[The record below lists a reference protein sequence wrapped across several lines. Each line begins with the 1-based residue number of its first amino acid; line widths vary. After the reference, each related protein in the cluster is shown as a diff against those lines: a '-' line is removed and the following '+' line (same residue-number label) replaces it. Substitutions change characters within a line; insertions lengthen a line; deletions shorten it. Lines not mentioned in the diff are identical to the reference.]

1 MALTSRTRL
10 GPYEILALIGKGGM
24 GEVYKAKDTRLDRTV
39 AIKVLPEHLAESPER
54 KARFEREAKAI
65 SKLNHPHICT
75 LYDVGEQDGI
85 DYLVME
91 YIEGETLA
99 ERLKKGAM
107 PLDKVLEYGIQIAD
121 GLDTA
126 HRAGIVHRDLKP
138 GNAMLTK
145 SGIKLLDF
153 GLAKVLEDEAEPGA
167 SDAPTRQKDLT
178 KEHAIIGTLQYMAPE
193 QLEGRTANSR
203 ADIWAFGA
211 VLYEMATGEKAF
223 EGASQA
229 SLISAIMKDE
239 PRALSA
245 FAPIAPR
252 LLEHTVRGCL
262 DKDPDERWQS
272 VRDVARQLEWIADSS
287 TEETATPTEKSVGSW
302 RRAAALS
309 LVVGAAAALLAAL
322 AVLGLQPEAAPDRVQ
337 RLSLRFPP
345 SQRVASVIGRR
356 LYDLSPDGRHLVYIA
371 NRQLHLRPMD
381 THESQPIRG
390 TEGASNPF
398 FSPDGEWIGFWAQGS
413 IQKVSVR
420 GGVPAKVCD
429 VAVDPSGV
437 SWSAEGTIVFALS
450 SQGIY
455 QVPAAGG
462 APEPL
467 VRFEAGEVGKEPTIL
482 PGGQAVMFT
491 SVNAAG
497 HQTLIQSLE
506 KNERRVV
513 IANAGYAR
521 YAASGHLVYPVDTTL
536 MAVGFD
542 LSRMEVVG
550 SPTPVMEI
558 KGGFPMSRFAF
569 SDDGTLVY
577 EPRRPRDRLVWVDRS
592 GGVEPLPL
600 AEGRYGR
607 AAVSPDARFVC
618 GSTKGAAPISGSMM
632 SAGKR

>member
-1 MALTSRTRL
+1 MALTSGTRL
-10 GPYEILALIGKGGM
+10 GPYEILAPIGKGGM
-24 GEVYKAKDTRLDRTV
+24 GEVYKANDTRLDRTV

-65 SKLNHPHICT
+65 SQLNHPHICT
-75 LYDVGEQDGI
+75 LYDVGEQDGV

-345 SQRVASVIGRR
+345 SQRVASVIDPLLCPFCGGEVKILSFIIRHKTIKKI
-356 LYDLSPDGRHLVYIA
+356 LDAMDLP
-371 NRQLHLRPMD
+371 
-381 THESQPIRG
+381 SQ
-390 TEGASNPF
+390 
-398 FSPDGEWIGFWAQGS
+398 
-413 IQKVSVR
+413 K
-420 GGVPAKVCD
+420 
-429 VAVDPSGV
+429 
-437 SWSAEGTIVFALS
+437 
-450 SQGIY
+450 
-455 QVPAAGG
+455 
-462 APEPL
+462 PEPL
-467 VRFEAGEVGKEPTIL
+467 AHYASPFQGHDLRAPLKTI
-482 PGGQAVMFT
+482 A
-491 SVNAAG
+491 
-497 HQTLIQSLE
+497 
-506 KNERRVV
+506 
-513 IANAGYAR
+513 
-521 YAASGHLVYPVDTTL
+521 
-536 MAVGFD
+536 
-542 LSRMEVVG
+542 
-550 SPTPVMEI
+550 
-558 KGGFPMSRFAF
+558 
-569 SDDGTLVY
+569 
-577 EPRRPRDRLVWVDRS
+577 
-592 GGVEPLPL
+592 
-600 AEGRYGR
+600 
-607 AAVSPDARFVC
+607 
-618 GSTKGAAPISGSMM
+618 
-632 SAGKR
+632 